1 MVWPLTNTPVV
12 AKVKV
17 QKLNPSAQVIYD
29 NVVTVDHTG
38 DEKTAVR
45 FTLDAA
51 GKVIDVNSR
60 HKSLMETFRNV
71 NQNGA
76 NLDPKTGYV
85 KKL

>member
-1 MVWPLTNTPVV
+1 M

-17 QKLNPSAQVIYD
+17 QKLNPAAQVIYD
-29 NVVTVDHTG
+29 NVITVDHTG

-45 FTLDAA
+45 FTLDAT

-60 HKSLMETFRNV
+60 QKSLMETFRNV